1 MKEMMKINRII
12 FGGIIGCLAFSCQQL
27 PEDEDLVSS
36 VEEELKVEVR
46 SAEGVE
52 ITYPLHLYA
61 FNETGKLTATQ
72 TVDDADEE
80 MALPMAKGDYKVVAL
95 SGISEEYQIPEK
107 PSLNDVI
114 VLNSTRGA
122 ESPLLMGRAD
132 VALSRNAETK
142 AKLTLSHVVAALNVT
157 LKNVPSDVNTVQL
170 TLSPLYSSLSMRGEY
185 GGESQKVKVDCAL
198 TSPGIWT
205 AEKVY
210 IFPGNGKETTF
221 SILFKMENGT
231 EVTYG
236 YTYKGVPEANKPF
249 NVTGSYSD
257 GVIVGGNFEVNDW
270 DEAID
275 VEFEFGATV
284 EQDKEDDEEDENNE
298 EESDEFPEGDVP
310 TADLVGVPEVGTIW
324 NGMIVA
330 DINESGEDGA
340 ELLLMS
346 LDEWEII
353 TSQIDEVTDEYS
365 VNGVSDWRLPTHDEA
380 ALLRA
385 RFSGDNRLDLNELI
399 TEYNEEL
406 YGLANGEKERYLC
419 LKEGECYSFQFI
431 GGTRTTKAGDKR
443 SYYVRLVKTY
453 IFKPVD

>member
-1 MKEMMKINRII
+1 MKNMVLLKGL
-12 FGGIIGCLAFSCQQL
+12 FLLLVSVAAFSCQQL
-27 PEDEDLVSS
+27 PEEEDFVSS

-52 ITYPLHLYA
+52 ISYPLHLYA
-61 FNETGKLTATQ
+61 FNEDGKLAVSQ
-72 TVDDADEE
+72 TVADSDEK
-80 MALPMAKGDYKVVAL
+80 MALPMAKGNYKVVAL
-95 SGISEEYQIPEK
+95 SGISEEYQIPDK
-107 PSLNDVI
+107 PSLKDVV
-114 VLNSTRGA
+114 VLNSAGGA

-142 AKLTLSHVVAALNVT
+142 ANLTLRHVVAALNVT

-170 TLSPLYSSLSMRGEY
+170 TISPLYSTLSMDGQY

-205 AEKVY
+205 AEETY

-221 SILFKMENGT
+221 SILFKMDNGS

-270 DEAID
+270 EDAVD

-284 EQDKEDDEEDENNE
+284 ELDKEGKEEDNDTPVE
-298 EESDEFPEGDVP
+298 DTPV
-310 TADLVGVPEVGTIW
+310 TDLVGVPEVGTIW
-324 NGMIVA
+324 NDMIVA
-330 DINESGEDGA
+330 DINESAEGEV

-346 LDEWEII
+346 LEEWEIVI
-353 TSQIDEVTDEYS
+353 SQIDEVMDGYV
-365 VNGVSDWRLPTHDEA
+365 VNGLSGWRLPTHDEA

-385 RFSGDNRLDLNELI
+385 KFSGDNRLVLNELI
-399 TEYNEEL
+399 AEYDEEL

-419 LKEGECYSFQFI
+419 LKEDEPYSFQFI

-453 IFKPVD
+453 KIESED

>member
-1 MKEMMKINRII
+1 MKINRIV

-27 PEDEDLVSS
+27 PDDEDLVSS

-52 ITYPLHLYA
+52 ITYPIHLYA
-61 FNETGKLTATQ
+61 FNETGKLAATQ

-95 SGISEEYQIPEK
+95 SGFSEEYQIPEK
-107 PSLNDVI
+107 PSLDDVI

-157 LKNVPSDVNTVQL
+157 LKNVPSDVNAVQL
-170 TLSPLYSSLSMRGEY
+170 TLSPLYSSLSMNGEY

-198 TSPGIWT
+198 SSPGVWT
-205 AEKVY
+205 AEEVY

-270 DEAID
+270 EDAVD

-284 EQDKEDDEEDENNE
+284 EQDKEVDEGNEDEEDESQE
-298 EESDEFPEGDVP
+298 DDVP
-310 TADLVGVPEVGTIW
+310 TTDLVGDPEVGTIW

-330 DINESGEDGA
+330 DINESDLGET

-353 TSQIDEVTDEYS
+353 TSQVDEVTDDYS
-365 VNGVSDWRLPTHDEA
+365 VNCISGWRLPTHDEA

-385 RFSGDNRLDLNELI
+385 RFSGDNRLELNELI

>member
-1 MKEMMKINRII
+1 MKINRIVL
-12 FGGIIGCLAFSCQQL
+12 GGIIGCLAFSCQQL
-27 PEDEDLVSS
+27 PDDDTLMEDE
-36 VEEELKVEVR
+36 VEESLKVEVR

-61 FNETGKLTATQ
+61 FDEDGNLTASQ
-72 TVDDADEE
+72 MVDDADED

-95 SGISEEYQIPEK
+95 SGMSEEYQIPDK

-114 VLNSTRGA
+114 VLNGA
-122 ESPLLMGRAD
+122 EGAASPLLMGRAD
-132 VALSRNAETK
+132 VALSRSADTQV
-142 AKLTLSHVVAALNVT
+142 KLTLTHVVAALNVT
-157 LKNVPSDVNTVQL
+157 LKNVPTDVNIVQL
-170 TLSPLYSSLSMRGEY
+170 TVSPLYSSLSMDGQY

-198 TSPGIWT
+198 VSPGVWT
-205 AEKVY
+205 AEETY

-221 SILFKMENGT
+221 SILFKMGDGT

-257 GVIVGGNFEVNDW
+257 GVIVGGNFDVMEWED
-270 DEAID
+270 AKD

-284 EQDKEDDEEDENNE
+284 GQDKEDNIDEEDDNGT
-298 EESDEFPEGDVP
+298 PEDDTP
-310 TADLVGVPEVGTIW
+310 ATDLVGVPEVGTIW
-324 NGMIVA
+324 NDMIVV
-330 DINESGEDGA
+330 DINESSEGGA

-353 TSQIDEVTDEYS
+353 TSQIDEVTGNYS
-365 VNGVSDWRLPTHDEA
+365 VNGISGWRLPTHDEA

-385 RFSGDNRLDLNELI
+385 RFSGDNRLELNELI
-399 TEYNEEL
+399 AEYDEEL

-419 LKEGECYSFQFI
+419 LKEGEYYSFQFI

-453 IFKPVD
+453 KMESED

>member
-1 MKEMMKINRII
+1 MKNVVVLKGL
-12 FGGIIGCLAFSCQQL
+12 FLFWVTVAVFSCQQI
-27 PEDEDLVSS
+27 PEEEDFVSS
-36 VEEELKVEVR
+36 AEEELKVEVR

-52 ITYPLHLYA
+52 ISYPFYLYA
-61 FNETGKLTATQ
+61 FNGDGKLAVSQ
-72 TVDDADEE
+72 TVNDADEE

-95 SGISEEYQIPEK
+95 SGISEEYQIPDK
-107 PSLNDVI
+107 PSLKDVI
-114 VLNSTRGA
+114 VLNSEGGA

-132 VALSRNAETK
+132 VVLSRNAETK
-142 AKLTLSHVVAALNVT
+142 ANLILTHVVAALNVT
-157 LKNVPSDVNTVQL
+157 LKNVPTDVNAVQL
-170 TLSPLYSSLSMRGEY
+170 TISPLYSTLTMDGQY
-185 GGESQKVKVDCAL
+185 GGETQKVKVDCAL

-205 AEKVY
+205 AEETY

-221 SILFKMENGT
+221 SILFKMVDGT

-270 DEAID
+270 EDAVD

-284 EQDKEDDEEDENNE
+284 EPDKEDEEED
-298 EESDEFPEGDVP
+298 SDTPVEDIP
-310 TADLVGVPEVGTIW
+310 TTDLVGVPEVGTIW
-324 NGMIVA
+324 NDMIVA
-330 DINESGEDGA
+330 DINESVEGEM

-346 LDEWEII
+346 LEEWEIVI
-353 TSQIDEVTDEYS
+353 SQIDEVTDGYV
-365 VNGVSDWRLPTHDEA
+365 VNGLSGWRLPTHDEA

-385 RFSGDNRLDLNELI
+385 KFSGDNRLELNDLI
-399 TEYNEEL
+399 AEYDDEL

-419 LKEGECYSFQFI
+419 LKEDELYSFQFI

-453 IFKPVD
+453 KIESED